1 MTRALPRGLDVL
13 LVEDNP
19 ADIVLTEE
27 AFALGASPSTLRSA
41 SDGEEALTVLRG
53 PAGELPDLILMDVNM
68 PRLGGLETL
77 AQLKADPDLRHIPV
91 VMLTTSSDPRDID
104 QAYAL
109 GANAFVTKPVNL
121 PDFLQVVE
129 QLLSF
134 WSSLATLP
142 SRRMR

>member
-1 MTRALPRGLDVL
+1 MTRAFSRGLDVL

>member
-1 MTRALPRGLDVL
+1 MRGALPRGLDVL